1 MPEVLPVHFKN
12 AEGQQLVGILHLPE
26 TPVPG
31 RPCILLLSPGVKM
44 RVAPHRMYNKMAD
57 LFARE
62 GFAVLRFDFAGLGD
76 AEGEIEHTQLSH
88 VYNNIQLGR
97 FVGDT
102 RVALD
107 WLQEHGYPRCIA
119 GGLCG
124 GAITGLLTAEHD
136 PRIVGL
142 LALGIPVV
150 LDVGD
155 AQRAA
160 HLTRN
165 QLDQLREGYLRKLFD
180 PSSWLRLL
188 SFKSDYRVIWKAF
201 KRLFERN
208 RPAPST
214 VATTA
219 GAPGQNGRPADNAN
233 PKFAPAFFAMLESR
247 RPMLHIFSGSDRLA
261 AEFKE
266 KFQERYPD
274 RLANYRDQ
282 VEIHLIDKANHI
294 LAHPEWFNEMLAL
307 SRDWLRRFQ

>member
-1 MPEVLPVHFKN
+1 MPDMLPVRFRN
-12 AEGQQLVGILHLPE
+12 AQGQQLVGILHRPDS
-26 TPVPG
+26 PAPG

-44 RVAPHRMYNKMAD
+44 RVAPHRMYNKMAE
-57 LFARE
+57 LFVSE
-62 GFAVLRFDFAGLGD
+62 GFPVLRFDFAGLGD
-76 AEGEIEHTQLSH
+76 AEGEIEHSQLSH

-102 RVALD
+102 RAALD
-107 WLQEHGYPRCIA
+107 WLQSEHGITRCIA

-155 AQRAA
+155 AQWSA
-160 HLTRN
+160 HLTRG
-165 QLDQLREGYLRKLFD
+165 QLDQLRQGYVRKLLD
-180 PSSWLRLL
+180 PRSWLRLL
-188 SFKSDYRVIWKAF
+188 SFQSDYRVIWKAF

-208 RPAPST
+208 KSVPAP
-214 VATTA
+214 
-219 GAPGQNGRPADNAN
+219 APAQNGRPADNTN
-233 PKFAPAFFAMLESR
+233 PKFAPAFFAMLETG

-261 AEFKE
+261 AEFQE
-266 KFQERYPD
+266 KFAERHAD
-274 RLANYRDQ
+274 RLARHGDL
-282 VEIHLIDKANHI
+282 VEVRLIDKANHI
-294 LAHPEWFNEMLAL
+294 LAYPDWFDAMLAL